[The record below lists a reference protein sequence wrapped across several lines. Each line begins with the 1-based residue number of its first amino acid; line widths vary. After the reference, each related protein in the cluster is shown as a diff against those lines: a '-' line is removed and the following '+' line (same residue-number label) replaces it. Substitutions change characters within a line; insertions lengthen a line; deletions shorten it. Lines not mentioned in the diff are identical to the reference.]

1 MQRAQKRDAAGSEL
15 FHFRKWV
22 FPLGRSPSHD
32 DWSSRPPSPSR
43 ANHRQDGSY
52 ASGNGASQ
60 EASTPRSS
68 SPESTSG
75 PANGNGRTSGPEVEE
90 MTIDEIINGKVS
102 DLFCCAPSLEN
113 SLLTRSRSQD
123 SFPGLMGVVNAYV
136 NSLNVDHVTRCEIR
150 KYLDLIKHRAQGES
164 ASGTEL
170 PFWTWD

>member
-43 ANHRQDGSY
+43 ASHRQDGLS
-52 ASGNGASQ
+52 ASSNGASQ

-75 PANGNGRTSGPEVEE
+75 PANGNGRASGPEVEE

-102 DLFCCAPSLEN
+102 DSFLLRTSLEN
-113 SLLTRSRSQD
+113 GLLIRSSSCLVRRRTLSRD
-123 SFPGLMGVVNAYV
+123 
-136 NSLNVDHVTRCEIR
+136 
-150 KYLDLIKHRAQGES
+150 
-164 ASGTEL
+164 
-170 PFWTWD
+170 